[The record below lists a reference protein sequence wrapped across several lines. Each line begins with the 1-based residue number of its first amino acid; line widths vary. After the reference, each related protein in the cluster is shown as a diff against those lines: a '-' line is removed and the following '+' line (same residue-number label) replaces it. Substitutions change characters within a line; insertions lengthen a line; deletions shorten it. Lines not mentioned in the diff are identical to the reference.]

1 MVVRKIYLICLL
13 LFVQTF
19 ANWNGDTIQPGR
31 IDISGKN
38 YYRISSAEELAWFAK
53 RVTSGDT
60 AINGILVQDLVFGEE
75 NSVSSK
81 IWEPIGNKDSLHYQG
96 EFNGNGHSISG
107 LFIQYG
113 ENYIGL
119 FKSIGTDG
127 IVKNLSIKDA
137 RYVLKSVS
145 GCSIGE
151 CVYPRVGGIA
161 AENEGLLDSVSFD
174 GIIEASKN
182 FETHLGGI
190 VGFNLG
196 TVSNAVNRAEINT
209 VWSYIG
215 GIAGTNGG
223 TVIHC
228 VNYGKMN
235 SIGILP
241 ISPLIYIGGII
252 GNNYGNALVS
262 DNVNTAD
269 IYASM
274 ESDENSGGY
283 RNVFAY
289 GGGVVGF
296 QHAANPLVRC
306 SNYGKIQIYAGR
318 RNVLSQY
325 ATSRSAS
332 AYAGGI
338 IGVSV
343 MAAENISN
351 YGPVVSVSSDG
362 NSFAGGIAG
371 LLNSALVKNAFSA
384 TDSVIADSLAGAFI
398 GKLLCHYNRSCG
410 TSNTYYDKTLLPSL
424 PFANVVVDSGTP
436 AIDSLSLPTGKMQC
450 DEFTL
455 NLNTVNNT
463 EMVSGIWERCGE
475 YPVLIGNCEIQ
486 RMTYSETPTILHSV
500 RGKNEKRK
508 TWENANERGRY
519 KADGKYINGRN
530 AFGFYF
536 LKR

>member
-1 MVVRKIYLICLL
+1 MIAFEDRSKRYMVVRKIYLISLL

-196 TVSNAVNRAEINT
+196 TVSNAVNRRFTALDT
-209 VWSYIG
+209 VPRLKPTIPPK
-215 GIAGTNGG
+215 
-223 TVIHC
+223 C
-228 VNYGKMN
+228 VSKFFDA
-235 SIGILP
+235 SIIPSKDTLSK
-241 ISPLIYIGGII
+241 SP
-252 GNNYGNALVS
+252 S
-262 DNVNTAD
+262 
-269 IYASM
+269 
-274 ESDENSGGY
+274 
-283 RNVFAY
+283 
-289 GGGVVGF
+289 
-296 QHAANPLVRC
+296 
-306 SNYGKIQIYAGR
+306 
-318 RNVLSQY
+318 
-325 ATSRSAS
+325 
-332 AYAGGI
+332 
-338 IGVSV
+338 
-343 MAAENISN
+343 
-351 YGPVVSVSSDG
+351 
-362 NSFAGGIAG
+362 
-371 LLNSALVKNAFSA
+371 FSA
-384 TDSVIADSLAGAFI
+384 AMPPTRGYTHSPILQPLTDFKTYLASFILKFFTIPSVPMD
-398 GKLLCHYNRSCG
+398 
-410 TSNTYYDKTLLPSL
+410 
-424 PFANVVVDSGTP
+424 
-436 AIDSLSLPTGKMQC
+436 
-450 DEFTL
+450 L
-455 NLNTVNNT
+455 NKP
-463 EMVSGIWERCGE
+463 M
-475 YPVLIGNCEIQ
+475 
-486 RMTYSETPTILHSV
+486 
-500 RGKNEKRK
+500 
-508 TWENANERGRY
+508 
-519 KADGKYINGRN
+519 
-530 AFGFYF
+530 
-536 LKR
+536 